1 MKRRERI
8 GMTYSG
14 MYRVDGGTAS
24 EPHFLDEDT
33 ILSCRGIVLNSVDGT
48 GISFTTSK
56 RDPSF

>member
-1 MKRRERI
+1 
-8 GMTYSG
+8 MTYRG

-48 GISFTTSK
+48 GISFTIFK
-56 RDPSF
+56 RDPGF